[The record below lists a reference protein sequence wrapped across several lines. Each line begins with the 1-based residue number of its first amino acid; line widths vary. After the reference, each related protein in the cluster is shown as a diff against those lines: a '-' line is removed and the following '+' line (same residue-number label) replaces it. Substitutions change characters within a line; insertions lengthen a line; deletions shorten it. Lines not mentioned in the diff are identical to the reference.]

1 MSRSDIVEE
10 QKCAGENEASGGL
23 EESAPDAPTRHGG
36 RENIKVLVRIRPLL
50 PNEAGPVAVV
60 VGEGNTIR
68 VKGATAQR
76 QLQCRYDAVI
86 GSEVSQEGVF
96 SHVRGCTSAVLEGEN
111 SSIFAYGQT
120 GSGKTYTMFG
130 PDLDANGGTA
140 PGYGKGI
147 IPLAVT
153 DLFQGLAGLRQGMG
167 GAGESSVW
175 CSGVQIYNEQLFDML
190 RDPQRIHPLA
200 IHEQAEAGIYV
211 QGLSEYAV
219 RSAGECLQLL
229 RVGREHR
236 AIRETHMNQ
245 ASSRSHSIFQ
255 IVVEQKRRNEQDG
268 ERILRSKFNLVD
280 LAGSEKWDV
289 KQDMAEARVSE
300 MTNINVSLYTL
311 GRVIAALSTPNSHGE
326 GGARKGHVPYR
337 DSKLTRLL
345 QDSLGGNTRT
355 RIIATL
361 SPASQSVD
369 ETVSTLRFADRAKQ
383 VMAFVRVNEHRPVDH
398 ALVHR
403 LQAEVKHLRGLVQD
417 TAEARSLRE
426 EAPDGPTRPPALTA
440 LAEAQRLGYQ
450 ETIDQLRRENTA
462 LRENQGPKAVGKS
475 DNKPGQME
483 SDVATLQAANR
494 ALSAAIEHIVL
505 DVRRFFRF
513 DIEEKDLRAD
523 LAKLLTQLSG
533 SIPGG
538 ARWCN
543 SLNVSTSN
551 SCSALAAA
559 QQTIRQGI
567 EAQEHSNSHEKS
579 IPGEAQSE
587 TRGGLPAASQL
598 WKGGVAAGG
607 QLHQEKSQ
615 SEHVALP
622 PVTPKKDHTS
632 EKLAYRLRGK
642 HADEMVVVM
651 KKEITEKDEELQLRK
666 ELRLAKERMKKNIQL
681 QAWLL
686 QKEQREIEMLK
697 SESEKRDELDRDRRR
712 KDEEFLRRAA
722 KQKAKLK
729 RFYET
734 VQLEATKEAEQRDQ
748 ELMQG
753 TPQQSPA
760 NSREADT
767 AAV

>member
-1 MSRSDIVEE
+1 MSRSDTAE
-10 QKCAGENEASGGL
+10 QKCAGGNEASGGL
-23 EESAPDAPTRHGG
+23 EESASDAPTRHGG

-96 SHVRGCTSAVLEGEN
+96 SHVRECTSAVLDGEN

-153 DLFQGLAGLRQGMG
+153 DLFQGLAGLRQEMG
-167 GAGESSVW
+167 DAGESSVW

-190 RDPQRIHPLA
+190 RDPQRVNPLA

-255 IVVEQKRRNEQDG
+255 IVVEQKRQSEQDG

-289 KQDMAEARVSE
+289 KQDMAEVRVSE

-311 GRVIAALSTPNSHGE
+311 GRVIAALSTPNSNRE

-369 ETVSTLRFADRAKQ
+369 ETISTLRFADRAKQ

-403 LQAEVKHLRGLVQD
+403 LQAEVKHLRGLLQD
-417 TAEARSLRE
+417 TAEARSLHD
-426 EAPDGPTRPPALTA
+426 EAPDRPTRPPALTA

-450 ETIDQLRRENTA
+450 ETIEQLRRENTA
-462 LRENQGPKAVGKS
+462 LRENQGPKAVDKNY
-475 DNKPGQME
+475 NKQGQMG
-483 SDVATLQAANR
+483 SDVAALQAANR
-494 ALSAAIEHIVL
+494 ALAAAIEHIIL
-505 DVRRFFRF
+505 DIRRFFRF
-513 DIEEKDLRAD
+513 DIEEEDLRAD
-523 LAKLLTQLSG
+523 LAKLLTQVSG

-559 QQTIRQGI
+559 PQTIV
-567 EAQEHSNSHEKS
+567 ETQEHSNSLEKS
-579 IPGEAQSE
+579 VAGEAQSG
-587 TRGGLPAASQL
+587 TRGLPAASQL
-598 WKGGVAAGG
+598 WKGGFAAGG

-615 SEHVALP
+615 SDHVTLP

-642 HADEMVVVM
+642 HADEVVVVM
-651 KKEITEKDEELQLRK
+651 KKEMTEKDEELQLRK

-686 QKEQREIEMLK
+686 QKEQREIEVLK

-712 KDEEFLRRAA
+712 KDEEFRRRAA

-748 ELMQG
+748 ELMHGQRQP
-753 TPQQSPA
+753 TPLSPA